1 MRAAAGLLG
10 IVVVLGAA
18 YFIYDARLAQSGAV
32 GAPPPQQ
39 QIDVTGVRASLLVI
53 SQAQRIY
60 VVAHGAY
67 GTLEQLRADGSPN
80 MGEAQRG
87 YVFDVQPNG
96 AQGFKATATP
106 SDSSKPG
113 WPTLTV
119 DETGQVTSH

>member
-18 YFIYDARLAQSGAV
+18 YFIYDARLAQSAAV
-32 GAPPPQQ
+32 GAAPPQQ

-67 GTLEQLRADGSPN
+67 GTLEQLRADGAPN
-80 MGEAQRG
+80 IGEPQRG

-96 AQGFKATATP
+96 AQGFTATATP